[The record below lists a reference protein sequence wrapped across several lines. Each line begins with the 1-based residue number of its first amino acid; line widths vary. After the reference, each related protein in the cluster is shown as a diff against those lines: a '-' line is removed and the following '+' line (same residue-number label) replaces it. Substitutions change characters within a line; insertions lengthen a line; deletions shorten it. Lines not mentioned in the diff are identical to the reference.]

1 MKKSLVAI
9 IALMALVIVGLWLVW
24 EWGFCR
30 FYVPADHMAVIIAKA
45 GTPLEPGQILAKKG
59 QQGVQED
66 VLGEGRHFLNPYY
79 YEHTI
84 EPVISIAP
92 GKVGLVTAKVGRDL
106 PQGEFLASPGQK
118 GIWHGV
124 LGPGKYRIN
133 PVGYLIDTVDAIS
146 IPIGY
151 VGVVTSLA
159 GEKAPEGQ
167 FAGPN
172 QKGIREDVLQPG
184 LYYVNPKEFKVD
196 ILEVGINQ
204 VSMLGKAGS
213 AVITK
218 GNIVSQNAAM
228 NTLNYKALETQ
239 YANRA
244 KELAEQGAQVQ
255 MAQQPADSNVRGN
268 SWDFLGASRARSSGA
283 NAPLRPQAA
292 NAPVPQQQ
300 PAAPATA
307 QSRKPR
313 QGDLQQQNP
322 TFVLNQFVE
331 FPSRD
336 GFEVSLDMTVEFE
349 LLPNKIPIIY
359 RDYGDLPAVVDKII
373 MPKILSISRLKGSAY
388 KVTEFIVGEGRE
400 KFQTDLTDTLQK
412 SLAEKN
418 IVIHNALIRHVNVP
432 DEIIQPIQNASIAVE
447 QDLTNQEKQNTAKKL
462 GLLNTQTGMIDQRGA
477 EVEQET
483 TALKATIKADQD
495 KSVAEIQ
502 AETIKQTALIE
513 QQTADITAKKTKTLG
528 KAGADKIAMVEGEK
542 AKGFQLK
549 ATALGDPQ
557 AYTLAE
563 LAKSLNPDVHINI
576 LHAGEGTL
584 WTDLEKARLGDLG
597 GAKLLGKPEAKK

>member
-1 MKKSLVAI
+1 
-9 IALMALVIVGLWLVW
+9 
-24 EWGFCR
+24 
-30 FYVPADHMAVIIAKA
+30 
-45 GTPLEPGQILAKKG
+45 
-59 QQGVQED
+59 
-66 VLGEGRHFLNPYY
+66 
-79 YEHTI
+79 
-84 EPVISIAP
+84 
-92 GKVGLVTAKVGRDL
+92 
-106 PQGEFLASPGQK
+106 
-118 GIWHGV
+118 
-124 LGPGKYRIN
+124 
-133 PVGYLIDTVDAIS
+133 
-146 IPIGY
+146 
-151 VGVVTSLA
+151 
-159 GEKAPEGQ
+159 
-167 FAGPN
+167 
-172 QKGIREDVLQPG
+172 
-184 LYYVNPKEFKVD
+184 
-196 ILEVGINQ
+196 
-204 VSMLGKAGS
+204 MLGKSGS

-218 GNIVSQNAAM
+218 GNIASQNEAM
-228 NTLNYKALETQ
+228 NALNYKALETQ
-239 YANRA
+239 HFNRA
-244 KELAEQGAQVQ
+244 KEIAEQGAQVQ
-255 MAQQPADSNVRGN
+255 MAQPLAQQLDSEAKGDGGLLSSTR
-268 SWDFLGASRARSSGA
+268 LRRAA
-283 NAPLRPQAA
+283 QRPQAA
-292 NAPVPQQQ
+292 NAPVQPTV
-300 PAAPATA
+300 PAAQTG
-307 QSRKPR
+307 RKPR

-349 LLPNKIPIIY
+349 LLPNKIPTIY

-418 IVIHNALIRHVNVP
+418 IMIHNALIRHVNVP
-432 DEIIQPIQNASIAVE
+432 DEIIEPIQKASIAVE

-462 GLLNTQTGMIDQRGA
+462 GLLNTQTSMIDQRGA
-477 EVEQET
+477 EVAQQT
-483 TALKATIKADQD
+483 AALKATIKADQE
-495 KSVAEIQ
+495 KAVAEIN

-513 QQTADITAKKTKTLG
+513 QQSAGIRAKKTMTLG

-563 LAKSLNPDVHINI
+563 LAKSLNPDVRINI

-597 GAKLLGKPEAKK
+597 GAKLLGKAPAEKK

>member
-9 IALMALVIVGLWLVW
+9 SALLIAVICGLWLVW

-30 FYVPADHMAVIIAKA
+30 FYVPVDHMAVIIAKD
-45 GTPLEPGQILAKKG
+45 GTPLEPGEILAKKG

-84 EPVISIAP
+84 EPVINIAP

-106 PQGEFLASPGQK
+106 PQGEFLANQGQK
-118 GIWHGV
+118 GIWRGV

-133 PVGYLIDTVDAIS
+133 PIGYLIDTVDAIS
-146 IPIGY
+146 IPVGY

-204 VSMLGKAGS
+204 VSMLGKSGS

-218 GNIVSQNAAM
+218 GNIASQNEAM
-228 NTLNYKALETQ
+228 NALNYKALEVQ
-239 YANRA
+239 HSNRA
-244 KELAEQGAQVQ
+244 KEIAEQGAQVQ
-255 MAQQPADSNVRGN
+255 MAQQPADSETANRA
-268 SWDFLGASRARSSGA
+268 SSFDMLGLARKRPRSA
-283 NAPLRPQAA
+283 AAQPAPAETA
-292 NAPVPQQQ
+292 Q
-300 PAAPATA
+300 PAAVP
-307 QSRKPR
+307 SRKPR

-349 LLPNKIPIIY
+349 LLPNKIPTIY

-418 IVIHNALIRHVNVP
+418 IMIHNALIRHVNVP
-432 DEIIQPIQNASIAVE
+432 DDIIEPIQNASIAVE

-462 GLLNTQTGMIDQRGA
+462 GLLNSQTSMIDQRGA
-477 EVEQET
+477 EVAQQT
-483 TALKATIKADQD
+483 SALKATIKADQE
-495 KSVAEIQ
+495 KAVAEIM

-513 QQTADITAKKTKTLG
+513 LQTADITAKKTKTLG
-528 KAGADKIAMVEGEK
+528 KAGADKIGMVEGEK

-563 LAKSLNPDVHINI
+563 LAKSLNPDVRINI

-584 WTDLEKARLGDLG
+584 WTDIEKARLGDLG
-597 GAKLLGKPEAKK
+597 GAKLLGKAPAATK

>member
-9 IALMALVIVGLWLVW
+9 SALMVLVIVGLWLVW

-45 GTPLEPGQILAKKG
+45 GTPLEPGQILAHKG

-84 EPVISIAP
+84 EPVVSIAP

-204 VSMLGKAGS
+204 VSMLGKTGS

-255 MAQQPADSNVRGN
+255 IAQAVDHAVVGGGHVLQPQAGVFAHQLLQDVVQP
-268 SWDFLGASRARSSGA
+268 LLVT
-283 NAPLRPQAA
+283 APLGLDRQAMHRQREIQRFEMDVVVVGRVVQHGVEVQLLDLGDGA
-292 NAPVPQQQ
+292 QVARIGARHLDEFLALQPQQMADLER
-300 PAAPATA
+300 PAGIADVQLGPGGQGALVHA
-307 QSRKPR
+307 QHAHLADVRVD
-313 QGDLQQQNP
+313 GDLEH
-322 TFVLNQFVE
+322 V
-331 FPSRD
+331 RD
-336 GFEVSLDMTVEFE
+336 HMLGRVGF
-349 LLPNKIPIIY
+349 
-359 RDYGDLPAVVDKII
+359 
-373 MPKILSISRLKGSAY
+373 
-388 KVTEFIVGEGRE
+388 
-400 KFQTDLTDTLQK
+400 
-412 SLAEKN
+412 
-418 IVIHNALIRHVNVP
+418 
-432 DEIIQPIQNASIAVE
+432 
-447 QDLTNQEKQNTAKKL
+447 
-462 GLLNTQTGMIDQRGA
+462 GM
-477 EVEQET
+477 
-483 TALKATIKADQD
+483 
-495 KSVAEIQ
+495 
-502 AETIKQTALIE
+502 
-513 QQTADITAKKTKTLG
+513 
-528 KAGADKIAMVEGEK
+528 
-542 AKGFQLK
+542 
-549 ATALGDPQ
+549 
-557 AYTLAE
+557 
-563 LAKSLNPDVHINI
+563 
-576 LHAGEGTL
+576 
-584 WTDLEKARLGDLG
+584 
-597 GAKLLGKPEAKK
+597 

>member
-1 MKKSLVAI
+1 MKKSL
-9 IALMALVIVGLWLVW
+9 IAVSALLVVVLFGLWLVW

-30 FYVPADHMAVIIAKA
+30 FYVPVDHMAVIIAKA
-45 GTPLEPGQILAKKG
+45 GAPLEPGQILAKKG

-84 EPVISIAP
+84 EPVIGIPP

-106 PQGEFLASPGQK
+106 PQGEFLANAGQK
-118 GIWHGV
+118 GVWRGV

-133 PVGYLIDTVDAIS
+133 PVGYQVDPVDAIS

-167 FAGPN
+167 FASAN

-204 VSMLGKAGS
+204 VSMLGKSGS

-244 KELAEQGAQVQ
+244 KEIAEQGAQVQ
-255 MAQQPADSNVRGN
+255 MAQQADAGSAVVGN
-268 SWDFLGASRARSSGA
+268 SWDFLSSSRARSAGA
-283 NAPLRPQAA
+283 NAQKRPQAA
-292 NAPVPQQQ
+292 NAPAPQQQ
-300 PAAPATA
+300 PAAAP
-307 QSRKPR
+307 SHKPR
-313 QGDLQQQNP
+313 QGDLAQQNP

-349 LLPNKIPIIY
+349 LVPNKIPTIY

-418 IVIHNALIRHVNVP
+418 ITVHNALIRHVNVP
-432 DEIIQPIQNASIAVE
+432 DDIITPIQNASIAVE

-462 GLLNTQTGMIDQRGA
+462 GLLNTQTSMIDQRGA
-477 EVEQET
+477 EVAQQT
-483 TALKATIKADQD
+483 AALKATIKADQD

-513 QQTADITAKKTKTLG
+513 QQTAEIKAKKTMTLG
-528 KAGADKIAMVEGEK
+528 KAGADKVSMVEGEK

-557 AYTLAE
+557 AYTLVE
-563 LAKSLNPDVHINI
+563 LARSLNADVRINI

-584 WTDLEKARLGDLG
+584 WTDIEKARLGDLG
-597 GAKLLGKPEAKK
+597 GAKILGKAPAKK

>member
-1 MKKSLVAI
+1 MKKSIFAISALLVVV
-9 IALMALVIVGLWLVW
+9 IAGLWLVW

-30 FYVPADHMAVIIAKA
+30 FYVPVDHMAVIIAKDGA
-45 GTPLEPGQILAKKG
+45 PLEPGQILAKKG

-79 YEHTI
+79 YEHSI
-84 EPVISIAP
+84 EPMISIPP

-106 PQGEFLASPGQK
+106 PQGEFLANPGQK
-118 GIWHGV
+118 GIWRGV

-133 PVGYLIDTVDAIS
+133 PIGYLIDTVDAIS
-146 IPIGY
+146 IPVGY

-159 GEKAPEGQ
+159 GDKAPEGQ

-204 VSMLGKAGS
+204 VSMLGKSGS

-218 GNIVSQNAAM
+218 GNIASQNEAM
-228 NTLNYKALETQ
+228 NALNYKALETQ
-239 YANRA
+239 HFNRA
-244 KELAEQGAQVQ
+244 KEIAEQGAQVQ
-255 MAQQPADSNVRGN
+255 MAQPGEAEQGRSSFDL
-268 SWDFLGASRARSSGA
+268 WGASKVRSRNA
-283 NAPLRPQAA
+283 NAVPRPQPA
-292 NAPVPQQQ
+292 NAPVAQQQ
-300 PAAPATA
+300 PATPA
-307 QSRKPR
+307 SHKPR
-313 QGDLQQQNP
+313 QGDLAQQNP

-349 LLPNKIPIIY
+349 LLPNKIPTIY

-418 IVIHNALIRHVNVP
+418 IAIHNALIRHVNVP
-432 DEIIQPIQNASIAVE
+432 DDIIEPIQNASIAVE

-462 GLLNTQTGMIDQRGA
+462 GLLNTQTSMIDQRGA
-477 EVEQET
+477 EVAQQT
-483 TALKATIKADQD
+483 AALKATIKADQD
-495 KSVAEIQ
+495 KAVAEIL

-513 QQTADITAKKTKTLG
+513 LQTADFTAKKTKTLG
-528 KAGADKIAMVEGEK
+528 KAGADKIGMVEGEK

-563 LAKSLNPDVHINI
+563 LAKSLNPDVRINI

-584 WTDLEKARLGDLG
+584 WTDIEKARLGDLG
-597 GAKLLGKPEAKK
+597 GAKLLGKAPAAKK